1 MLLPKER
8 LPIRSILLIGFL
20 PNFLKKFI
28 YRLKGYKIGRKVS
41 LGLGSVIIGKDVQI
55 GDYTSIGFLTTI
67 RGTQIKIGSHVMI
80 GATTILDTPNLEIG
94 DGSRINE
101 QVFVGGLQF
110 PDSKLVVGKNCQIM
124 QMSFINP
131 ARSIH
136 IGDDTGIGGHS
147 LIFGHS
153 SWLSQLEGYPVE
165 FQPIEIGK
173 SVSLAWR
180 VFVLPGAKIGDGA
193 VIGADSLVN
202 RTIPPRCLAAG
213 FPARVVSKYPEFPQE
228 VSGEK
233 KKEILQNI
241 VKEMAEF
248 FIKSGLDCAP
258 NGVFFDISKK
268 NRSWLGRGNRNWR
281 LQVMYERPYEQTE
294 TDLREKVDVLLS
306 LKEIPDFLR
315 EICRQKKIM
324 WIDIE
329 KKEQP
334 NYWNDLGEEVTMFLK
349 RYGVRLSRV

>member
-228 VSGEK
+228 ISGEK

-248 FIKSGLDCAP
+248 FIKSGLDWVP

-268 NRSWLGRGNRNWR
+268 NRSWLGRGSRNWR
-281 LQVMYERPYEQTE
+281 LQVMYEQPYEQTE